1 VRRVSEIGLREKG
14 SRNRVK
20 GEGFQKKV
28 KAEGYRN

>member
-1 VRRVSEIGLREKG
+1 MRRVSEIGLREKG

-28 KAEGYRN
+28 REEGFRN